1 MIRFKDIKINLRINL
16 IYNAAFLLILGTMG
30 LYLSYLT
37 TTKIERETPKEM
49 QEHVSDLK
57 KMIEQEVSEKDKQLE
72 IAINLASEVLQ
83 NQGVIHEIKT
93 EIRINAVDQ
102 TTRESH
108 PVTVN
113 AWQVGNVTLQ
123 SDITIVDKIKEL
135 SSVNSTIFQKI
146 DKGYLRISTNVK
158 SPEGNRIIG
167 TYIPSSSEVVKAIE
181 QGQNF
186 KGRSNVNGLWFRTI
200 SKPIYVNGEIKGI
213 LFVGSPENDLVSMR
227 NSFLS
232 KKYFDTGYPFFV
244 EKDGNVVIHPT
255 SEGENYA
262 KEDFFIQ
269 MLAQDKPE
277 GEVEYQWQ
285 GKTKKIYYSFSE
297 LTQSYICISIFTS
310 EYMAIL
316 VHERN
321 ITVLAILFGLLVFVA
336 INLLVGSSITKPLKQ
351 SVAFAESFAKGKLYA
366 TVDIEQKD
374 EIGQMTDALRRM
386 KTSLIKTVTQIKTSS
401 LQIASIS
408 EQVSSAAD
416 QIAESA
422 NEQAAST
429 EELSSSMEE
438 MASNIAQT
446 AENAQ
451 TTEKIAVNAVEKI
464 EAVRVA
470 VNKTL
475 ASMKLIADKITII
488 DEIAE
493 KTDLLA
499 VNAAIEAAKAG
510 ESGKGFA
517 VVAHE
522 VRKLAENSSG
532 ASREINKISADSVS
546 TAENAGRLLENL
558 IPEIMKTASLIQD
571 ISAAALEQDSGA
583 SQINNAIQQLTTTV
597 QQNSAASE
605 QLAAGAKQM
614 AAEAEALKESVAF
627 LQVEE
632 NDATSVSELFG
643 MLDKYTEQINM
654 IKERINSVQHS
665 GYVHSQPKQMK
676 EHDSVSNKFHF
687 AKNEDIKK
695 RNTANDAGFPFTMDS
710 DGDFEKF

>member
-1 MIRFKDIKINLRINL
+1 MIRFKDIKINLRINI
-16 IYNAAFLLILGTMG
+16 IYNAAFMLILGSMA
-30 LYLSYLT
+30 LYLSHLKT
-37 TTKIERETPKEM
+37 KKIENETPLEM
-49 QEHVSDLK
+49 QEHVTDLK
-57 KMIEQEVSEKDKQLE
+57 NLIELEVQQKNKQLE
-72 IAINLASEVLQ
+72 TALNLASEIIK
-83 NQGVIHEIKT
+83 NQGIIHELKT

-102 TTRESH
+102 TTHESH

-113 AWQVGNVTLQ
+113 AWQLGNVTLQ

-158 SPEGNRIIG
+158 NSDGNRITG
-167 TYIPSSSEVVKAIE
+167 TFIPSSSPVVKTIE
-181 QGQNF
+181 QGQNYV
-186 KGRSNVNGLWFRTI
+186 GRSNVNGVWFRTI
-200 SKPIYVNGEIKGI
+200 SKPLYINGEVKGI
-213 LFVGSPENDLVSMR
+213 LFVGSPETDLAALR
-227 NSFLS
+227 NTFLA
-232 KKYFDTGYPFFV
+232 KKYFDTGHPFLV
-244 EKDGNVVIHPT
+244 DNEGLVVIHPT
-255 SEGENYA
+255 SEGESFA
-262 KEDFFIQ
+262 KEEFFAQ
-269 MLAQDKPE
+269 MVAQEKPA
-277 GEVEYQWQ
+277 GEIEYQWQ
-285 GKTKKIYYSFSE
+285 GEGKKIYYSFSE
-297 LTQSYICISIFTS
+297 LTQSYVCVSIFTS
-310 EYMAIL
+310 EYMATI
-316 VHERN
+316 VRERN
-321 ITVLAILFGLLVFVA
+321 ISFIAIFFGLLIFVV
-336 INLLVGSSITKPLKQ
+336 INLIVGSSITKPLKQ
-351 SVAFAESFAKGKLYA
+351 SVAFAESFAKGQLYA

-374 EIGQMTDALRRM
+374 EVGQMTDSLRKMR
-386 KTSLIKTVTQIKTSS
+386 TSLIKTVTQIKTSAV
-401 LQIASIS
+401 QIASIS
-408 EQVSSAAD
+408 EQVSASAD
-416 QIAESA
+416 QIAEAAS
-422 NEQAAST
+422 EQAAST

-546 TAENAGRLLENL
+546 TAENAGKLLENL

-583 SQINNAIQQLTTTV
+583 TQINNAIQQLTTTV
-597 QQNSAASE
+597 QHNSAASE

-614 AAEAEALKESVAF
+614 AAEAESLKESIAF

-632 NDATSVSELFG
+632 NDAGSVSELFL
-643 MLDKYTEQINM
+643 MLDKYNEQISL
-654 IKERINSVQHS
+654 IKERIGSAQREGSSHH
-665 GYVHSQPKQMK
+665 YAKRTPEQAAPARKIQYTRA
-676 EHDSVSNKFHF
+676 EDISNKSSVRDH
-687 AKNEDIKK
+687 
-695 RNTANDAGFPFTMDS
+695 GFPINLETDA
-710 DGDFEKF
+710 DFEKY